1 METAF
6 ATQAARVDDGG
17 ADVSLSLDGLLRV
30 KRVDRLVA
38 MAVLGSL
45 LMVWLVL
52 TGFDAVTQLLRQLGN
67 IGKHGYT
74 LSNAIAYVL
83 MTFPRRAYEMFGSA
97 ALIGGL
103 LGLGGLAG
111 TGELTAL
118 RAAGMSR
125 LRIAGSAMGVVA
137 VLIVGVVVMGETLAP
152 WGDQQA
158 QIIQMRA
165 KSGNLGMTTASG
177 LWARDGNS
185 VINARGTSLKPRDGI
200 DTVQLSDVRVFT
212 FGGDG
217 QLTRF
222 DWARTA
228 DHDGRR
234 WVLNNVRSTT
244 LDAQGTHT
252 RAAAA
257 LPWNSSLNPQ
267 VLAQSVT
274 RPEYLSMRDLQRN
287 MNYLESNGQSPG
299 SYAVAFWARAL
310 YPLNV
315 LVLVLC
321 AMPFAFGALRSGGLG
336 KRMFIGILLAL
347 GWYFLQQAMVNF
359 GTVYGMSP
367 LFANLLP
374 ALILSLA
381 AWLYFRRRA

>member
-1 METAF
+1 VETAF
-6 ATQAARVDDGG
+6 ATQAALVVDGD
-17 ADVSLSLDGLLRV
+17 ADVSISLDGILRV

-83 MTFPRRAYEMFGSA
+83 MTFPRRAYEMFGNA

-125 LRIAGSAMGVVA
+125 LRIAGSAVGVVA

-217 QLTRF
+217 QLMRF
-222 DWARTA
+222 DWAQTA

>member
-1 METAF
+1 VETAF

-212 FGGDG
+212 YSGEG

-228 DHDGRR
+228 ELDGRR